1 MKENRD
7 MGIWISIA
15 LYALCLAFPA
25 YYIGEAH
32 EPQNSFSL
40 LLMGWLGPLDGH
52 FSWLANLFYLLAL
65 IMYKKP
71 NVSVGF
77 GLLALILALSF
88 LSHKRIIVSE
98 APTYKNIVGYGYGYF
113 FWVAAI
119 GQLSLTQL
127 LSINFKNSPPKG
139 TTIKSIFYLGWLAVC
154 TSIFV
159 YHYYLKEN
167 SQNTLEQERY
177 RVFSDSC
184 KTAKYA
190 IFIKNE
196 KTDSIYFH
204 PDWGVEIK
212 KWKDGKWHLGGA
224 GVQGLGKL
232 NSGMLKF
239 YEADDRNYAETGTY
253 RRFYPKDHKGLET
266 DSIESTH
273 SVITERRDLV
283 KNLNIFESHI
293 IIKNMKNNQVIAE
306 AKYVFDRTNG
316 RFCDGRHGTD
326 YFSTSKFVIE
336 ALNLERE
343 YTSIYD

>member
-25 YYIGEAH
+25 YYIGDAH
-32 EPQNSFSL
+32 EPQSSLSL

-52 FSWLANLFYLLAL
+52 FSWFANLFYLLAL
-65 IMYKKP
+65 IKYKKP
-71 NVSVGF
+71 NVSAGF
-77 GLLALILALSF
+77 GILALILALSF
-88 LSHKRIIVSE
+88 LTQERVIVSE
-98 APTYKNIVGYGYGYF
+98 APSYKDIVTYGYGYF
-113 FWVAAI
+113 FWVSAI

-127 LSINFKNSPPKG
+127 LSISFKNSPPKG
-139 TTIKSIFYLGWLAVC
+139 LAIKSILYIGWLVIC
-154 TSIFV
+154 TSTFM
-159 YHYYLKEN
+159 YHYYLKEG
-167 SQNTLEQERY
+167 SQNSLEQERN

-190 IFIKNE
+190 IFVRNE

-212 KWKDGKWHLGGA
+212 KWKDGKWYFGGV

-239 YEADDRNYAETGTY
+239 YETIDRNHAETNTY

-266 DSIESTH
+266 DSIESNH
-273 SVITERRDLV
+273 SVITERRDLAR
-283 KNLNIFESHI
+283 NLNIFESHI
-293 IIKNMKNNQVIAE
+293 VITNLKNNQVIAE
-306 AKYVFDRTNG
+306 LKYVFDKTNG
-316 RFCDGRHGTD
+316 RFCDGRQDID
-326 YFSTSKFVIE
+326 YYSTSKFVIE

-343 YTSIYD
+343 YPSIYD